1 MQSRPLVFS
10 GAARRPPHHRE
21 STTLSRLVY
30 SSTAPGVGARRQTKD
45 DQDNARCDRVC
56 LFPQSCKTTV
66 SSEWLTLSPSV

>member
-1 MQSRPLVFS
+1 MQSQPLVFS
-10 GAARRPPHHRE
+10 GATRGPPHHRE
-21 STTLSRLVY
+21 STTALGARVR
-30 SSTAPGVGARRQTKD
+30 STAAGVGARRQTKD